1 MMTFTEEEMKMR
13 SNISAYS
20 GGQSTVHVLKS
31 ISDNIITAMKRREVT
46 MMILTTDVSKAF
58 DTTKFKNL
66 IEKIN
71 HLGFS
76 KSFLKW
82 TLSYVSKGKQLV
94 QIDEKLSNATE
105 TNFEAPQRSIRGS
118 ALFNTYVAYLQS
130 DMKMRSYQYADDTTL
145 YCQKVLNS

>member
-1 MMTFTEEEMKMR
+1 
-13 SNISAYS
+13 
-20 GGQSTVHVLKS
+20 
-31 ISDNIITAMKRREVT
+31 
-46 MMILTTDVSKAF
+46 MILTTDVSKAF

-76 KSFLKW
+76 KNFLKW

-130 DMKMRSYQYADDTTL
+130 DMKIRSYQYADDTTL